1 MNSLVFG
8 SQNSFKHRSD
18 GEEKDSFLRNNS
30 VRPGTLQLLAHS
42 ILPNALVGNY
52 NYSVSQMKAFR
63 VKEISP
69 SHPAWQSWHLRSAG
83 NDEVPLPGSQP
94 IAQVS
99 GKS

>member
-30 VRPGTLQLLAHS
+30 IRPGTLQLLAHS

-63 VKEISP
+63 IDLLDGEHGLGGGGCGLQGFHGLGERRKTE
-69 SHPAWQSWHLRSAG
+69 WR
-83 NDEVPLPGSQP
+83 
-94 IAQVS
+94 
-99 GKS
+99 